1 MSNLIC
7 IKIDFKTQIMDKLPP
22 PCQCE
27 NCYHSDNGDSSVDNC
42 QRGKEIHKQ
51 WDEYYMKRR
60 FEDELR
66 IEREILEFVISQEE
80 LKAKEIE
87 KKKAR
92 MVREGKD
99 YLQEIKKEE
108 EERKKKV
115 AYDFWY
121 YALLFILSYE
131 FLKKL
136 IMYKLSTIY

>member
-1 MSNLIC
+1 
-7 IKIDFKTQIMDKLPP
+7 MDKPP
-22 PCQCE
+22 PHCE
-27 NCYHSDNGDSSVDNC
+27 CMECYLYGCPGDNSVRCAKGEKINN
-42 QRGKEIHKQ
+42 Q
-51 WDEYYMKRR
+51 WEEYYKRKS
-60 FEDELR
+60 FENELR
-66 IEREILEFVISQEE
+66 IERERVEKSSEE

-108 EERKKKV
+108 EEIKKKV

-136 IMYKLSTIY
+136 IM